1 MQKRTILGLIILLLL
16 TLGIC
21 KRNVKAEDEILYEGT
36 IHRAEYISDVY
47 VHKEKEGEKAQ
58 DYHAGI
64 LRKSTD
70 HSFVYC
76 LEPFVTITDDYQ
88 YSPKDSDYANLLN
101 LTAEKWHRIELLAYY
116 GYNYID
122 STHNHNTP
130 EWYYVTQMEI
140 WRTIDD
146 KINVYFTNGLK
157 GEKIERFT
165 SYFTE
170 LNDLVTNHDILPN
183 ITIPENIS
191 INQEI
196 VLEDTNNVLANY
208 EVTSTHNLDI
218 KPLNNKLIIKGTSL
232 GEATINF
239 RKKGTLYSK
248 NPILYFSN
256 YIQKTLEVGNYTP
269 QMVSLNTNIKG
280 TKLIIKKIDNET
292 GKDLA
297 LANIKFQIKDK
308 NNDIVCLDNVCEFKT
323 DEKGTII
330 LSKPLGYGTYTLE
343 ELDSSMPGY
352 TLNLKP
358 LKFVIDEETN
368 EELEIHFPNERVKGK
383 LIIHKTGERLVL
395 DNNTYYY
402 DNILLDNV
410 VFNIYANEDIYVL
423 NEKIYEKDD
432 LVATLITSKGI
443 ASLDLELGSYYIV
456 EQASSNDNL
465 VNNKPLYFDLTYENN
480 KTQIV
485 TEELEIPNFLPKGT
499 LIFLK
504 IDKENNLVL
513 KDTYIQI
520 YTSDNKLIYDGKT
533 DENGLITINDLPL
546 GSYYLKEIKAPDGY
560 NIKDEPIPFSLT
572 EDKETVKITMNNSL
586 KKTHDKY
593 EKPQEDDDEPEVKD
607 YYVEVPNTDIVNA
620 YNFVYI
626 IPKKYYHKR

>member
-16 TLGIC
+16 MLGIC

-76 LEPFVTITDDYQ
+76 LEPFVTITDDYK

-196 VLEDTNNVLANY
+196 VLEDANNVLANY

-383 LIIHKTGERLVL
+383 LIIHKTGEKLVL

-520 YTSDNKLIYDGKT
+520 YTSDNKLIYEGKT

-572 EDKETVKITMNNSL
+572 KDKETVKITMNNSL